1 MRSILLLAVMA
12 LACMATVSAAD
23 ASAPTAVT
31 ILDPSNFDEVVGK
44 DVGVFVEFFAPW
56 CGHCKSLAP
65 EYELVAQA
73 FKSHSGKAVIASV
86 DADQHRELGK
96 RFDVKGFPTLKWFPA
111 GSLEPEAYSGGRTAQ
126 AILDFVN
133 GKAGS
138 NARLVTKPSH
148 VVDLDESNFD
158 EVVMDAT
165 KDVLVEFYAP
175 WCGHCKSLAPVYE
188 VVATSLAGDSHVVV
202 AKVDADKHRS
212 LGERFGV
219 TGFPTLKFFPK
230 GDKAGEDYKGGRTAS
245 DFVTFFNERSGT
257 QRIVGG
263 GFTDSAGRV
272 ASLDALAAKYAAAE
286 TDEERTSILSEIETA
301 ATTESASSEFAKFY
315 ALAAK
320 NLRSK
325 ADFAVN
331 EVARLQRMLS
341 GSSVAVKARAALYK
355 RINIVKQFLKQEA

>member
-1 MRSILLLAVMA
+1 MRSLLLLAVMA
-12 LACMATVSAAD
+12 LACVASVRASD

-31 ILDPSNFDEVVGK
+31 ILDPDNFDSVVGK

-65 EYELVAQA
+65 EYELAAAA
-73 FKSHSGKAVIASV
+73 FKNLGDRAVIASV
-86 DADQHRELGK
+86 DADAHRALGQ

-111 GSLEPEAYSGGRTAQ
+111 GSLTPEAYSGGRTAQ
-126 AILDFVN
+126 AIVDFVN
-133 GKAGS
+133 SKAGT
-138 NARLVTKPSH
+138 NARLVTKPTF

-158 EVVMDAT
+158 AVVLDHT

-175 WCGHCKSLAPVYE
+175 WCGHCKKLAPDYE
-188 VVATSLAGDSHVVV
+188 VVAASLAGDEHVVV

-230 GDKAGEDYKGGRTAS
+230 GDKSGEDYKGGRAPS
-245 DFVTFFNERSGT
+245 DFVKFFNERSGT
-257 QRIVGG
+257 QRLVGG
-263 GFTDSAGRV
+263 GYTDAAGRV
-272 ASLDALAAKYAAAE
+272 ESLDALAAKYAAAE
-286 TDEERTSILSEIETA
+286 TDEERAAILGEIEAAATA
-301 ATTESASSEFAKFY
+301 ASASSEFAKFY

-325 ADFAVN
+325 TDFAKN

-341 GSSVAVKARAALYK
+341 GSSVAQKARAALFK
-355 RINIVKQFLKQEA
+355 RINIVKQFLKQE